1 MSPSRKKAAKTT
13 AKKAGAKAKKAAAKK
28 KAAPKKKA
36 AAKKKA
42 TSSKKAGKK
51 ASGSAKK
58 SAKKAAK
65 KPPAAKKSSAKTA
78 TKKSAAKAAAKTNA
92 KAKGKAASKK
102 AAAKPAK
109 KADSPKAAPKKATGA
124 KSKKGSAKAADVRS
138 GKRVRAKKPATP
150 TGPRHP
156 KFGFKWICFECD
168 QKFYDLGKEDPI
180 CPKCDA
186 NQNERPVADAK
197 PVPEPKKKAKVVR
210 PMAQLLD
217 DEEPVTRHEDEDGGS
232 ATASPAQAKM
242 FDETEADE
250 AGLDIDDADAAD
262 SAGEPPEIDAL

>member
-28 KAAPKKKA
+28 KGAAK
-36 AAKKKA
+36 KKKA

-58 SAKKAAK
+58 SVKKAAK
-65 KPPAAKKSSAKTA
+65 KPTAAKKSSAKTA
-78 TKKSAAKAAAKTNA
+78 PKKSATKAAAKTNA

-109 KADSPKAAPKKATGA
+109 KADSPKAASKKATGA
-124 KSKKGSAKAADVRS
+124 KSKKGSAKAADARS

-168 QKFYDLGKEDPI
+168 AKFYDLGKEDPI

-186 NQNERPVADAK
+186 NQNERPAADAK
-197 PVPEPKKKAKVVR
+197 PVPEPKKAKVVR

-217 DEEPVTRHEDEDGGS
+217 DEEPAARNEDGGP
-232 ATASPAQAKM
+232 ATASPAQNKM

-250 AGLDIDDADAAD
+250 AGLDIDDADATD